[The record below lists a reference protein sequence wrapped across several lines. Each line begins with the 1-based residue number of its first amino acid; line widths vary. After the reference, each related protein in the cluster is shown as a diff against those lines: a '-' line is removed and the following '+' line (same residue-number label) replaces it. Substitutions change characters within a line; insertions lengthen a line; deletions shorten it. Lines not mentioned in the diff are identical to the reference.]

1 MRNHVKLFEAWLNEE
16 ESEGPKKI
24 KDMLSMPYD
33 KFVTSLK
40 DGAKDPKVE
49 AVLNMGKGDGTPDD
63 EEVEVKEIDIP
74 AENLFPTQSQ
84 IGMDNSLGYL
94 REKDPTGVEKLIKG
108 DLSGFLNNR
117 ILTANGKWILDG
129 HHRWSQV
136 YLFNPKAKIPSLD
149 LNLPGLSEMDL
160 LKVVQSA
167 IAATYK
173 NVNQTE
179 ADAPTDIFDN
189 NRMPEKDLPKKI
201 AEIAG
206 PQVIQA
212 AKKAWGMKED
222 EEVIKKMVDNAL
234 SIKSKKPK
242 QAPPREYM
250 PQPTATALDSGR
262 SKQQATDYKGM
273 PKEFIDKL
281 KSGDV
286 NFKAPF

>member
-16 ESEGPKKI
+16 ESGGPKKI

-40 DGAKDPKVE
+40 DGTKYPKIE
-49 AVLNMGKGDGTPDD
+49 AILNMGKRDGAPDD
-63 EEVEVKEIDIP
+63 EEVEVKEISIP
-74 AENLFPTQSQ
+74 AESLFPTQSQ
-84 IGMDNSLGYL
+84 IGMENSLKKL
-94 REKDPTGVEKLIKG
+94 REEPTGVEEIIKG
-108 DLSGFLNNR
+108 DLSDFLDNR

-136 YLFNPKAKIPSLD
+136 YLFNPKAEIPALD
-149 LNLPGLSEMDL
+149 LDLPGLSKTDL

-173 NVNQTE
+173 DLNQTP
-179 ADAPTDIFDN
+179 ADAATDIFNDKK
-189 NRMPEKDLPKKI
+189 MPEKDLPKKI

-206 PQVIQA
+206 REVIEV

-222 EEVIKKMVDNAL
+222 DEVVKKMVDNAL
-234 SIKSKKPK
+234 SIKSKKPDD
-242 QAPPREYM
+242 APAREFM
-250 PQPTATALDSGR
+250 PQPTATAMDSGR
-262 SKQQATDYKGM
+262 SKEQASDYKGM

-281 KSGDV
+281 ESGDV
-286 NFKAPF
+286 NFKSPF